1 MRIAR
6 FKADQD
12 VSFGDV
18 VVNGD
23 DVVVREL
30 TGHPFGPPRYSG
42 RGFPITA
49 VKLLAPVL
57 PSKVV
62 AIGKNYADHAAE
74 VGGEVPTEPLIF
86 LKPSTAVIGPGTA
99 IELPPRSDRVD
110 HEAELAVVIGK
121 LCRDVPV
128 DKAGD
133 VILGYTCANDV
144 TARDLQFSDGQW
156 TRAKGFDTFCPL
168 GPWIETSLNLTG
180 DNPDSLEVT
189 CEVNGEVR
197 QAGSTDDMV
206 FAVDR
211 IVSHVSSVMTLL
223 PGDVILT
230 GTPGGIG
237 PIEDGDVV
245 AITISGIGTLV
256 NSVVPRV

>member
-6 FKADQD
+6 FKIDQD

-18 VVNGD
+18 VVDGD
-23 DVVVREL
+23 DVIVREL
-30 TGHPFGPPRYSG
+30 VGHPYGSPRYSG
-42 RGFPITA
+42 REFPITA

-74 VGGEVPTEPLIF
+74 VGGDLPVEPLIF
-86 LKPSTAVIGPGTA
+86 LKPSTAVIGPGAA

-121 LCRDVPV
+121 LCRDVPI
-128 DKAGD
+128 DKASD

-144 TARDLQFSDGQW
+144 TARDLQFQDGQW

-168 GPWIETSLNLTG
+168 GPWIETGLILTG
-180 DNPDSLEVT
+180 DNPDSLELT
-189 CEVNGEVR
+189 CEVNGEIR
-197 QAGSTDDMV
+197 QAGATGDLIYP
-206 FAVDR
+206 VDQ

-237 PIEDGDVV
+237 PIVAGDVV
-245 AITISGIGTLV
+245 TVTISGIGTLV
-256 NSVVPRV
+256 NSAVPRA

>member
-6 FKADQD
+6 FKVDQN
-12 VSFGDV
+12 VSFGEV
-18 VVNGD
+18 VVSGD
-23 DVVVREL
+23 EVTVRAL
-30 TGHPFGPPRYSG
+30 AGHPFEPPRYTG
-42 RGFPITA
+42 REFPITA

-74 VGGEVPTEPLIF
+74 VGGDVPVEPLIF
-86 LKPSTAVIGPGTA
+86 LKPSTAVIGPGAA

-121 LCRDVPV
+121 LCRDVPI
-128 DKAGD
+128 DKVAE

-144 TARDLQFSDGQW
+144 TARDLQFEDGQW

-168 GPWIETSLNLTG
+168 GPWIETGLRLTG

-197 QAGSTDDMV
+197 QAGATGDMV
-206 FAVDR
+206 FPVDR

-237 PIEDGDVV
+237 PIVEGDVV
-245 AITISGIGTLV
+245 SITISGIGTLV
-256 NSVVPRV
+256 NSAVLRV